1 MEKELLRLTR
11 ENNEMLK
18 QIIAYINHMN
28 RNADGENMNDFMRNI
43 IANMISNK
51 FELNSSR
58 YK

>member
-1 MEKELLRLTR
+1 
-11 ENNEMLK
+11 MLK

-43 IANMISNK
+43 IANMISSK